1 MSWLGPRAAA
11 PRVASTLPRWGVGA
25 SGRKGRASPGCPR
38 GPICPQIRGAL
49 PCLPARQGPQ
59 GSCQPAAYR
68 LCRPPAPRRV
78 LAAVTSGIQC
88 RVDWPFHRVCPRPCS
103 RRILLPRSLGDPQE
117 AGRGPQPQGRVPRRG
132 PETGDGARNR
142 TRPVPSPCSDGPP
155 GRVRWMP
162 QKDARQHQ
170 GAPGVRRHRPLLAV
184 PGSAHSGPS
193 GPGSLLSAGTSC
205 THHAASQTDYQRVRA
220 CAGVALV
227 LCKDARSGLS
237 SRVLLCARSGQGGG
251 EWGRSCPPWASL
263 STTRTDVSTS
273 QDPCDKGCKAP
284 VIQKRL

>member
-59 GSCQPAAYR
+59 GSCQPAACR

-155 GRVRWMP
+155 GSVRWML
-162 QKDARQHQ
+162 QKDAAAPRGPRCEAAPPPAG
-170 GAPGVRRHRPLLAV
+170 GAGKRPLWSLRSRV
-184 PGSAHSGPS
+184 PSVCRHFLYSSRCVPNR
-193 GPGSLLSAGTSC
+193 LSEGQGVCGGGTG
-205 THHAASQTDYQRVRA
+205 ALQRCPEWAEQQSPTVRSVRA
-220 CAGVALV
+220 GGWGVGQV
-227 LCKDARSGLS
+227 LPSLGLPVHNEDR
-237 SRVLLCARSGQGGG
+237 RVHLPGPL
-251 EWGRSCPPWASL
+251 
-263 STTRTDVSTS
+263 
-273 QDPCDKGCKAP
+273 
-284 VIQKRL
+284 